1 MTTAYSS
8 KDKKYCVHAAMS
20 YSIVKM
26 KKKEKHD
33 EDNETRIMENL
44 DICPECKG
52 KIQEDST
59 IEYCAVCGLITRA
72 NTYYV
77 AGVRTVLPYGLKI

>member
-1 MTTAYSS
+1 
-8 KDKKYCVHAAMS
+8 MS

-26 KKKEKHD
+26 KKKENHTGKHD
-33 EDNETRIMENL
+33 EDNETRITENL
-44 DICPECKG
+44 NICPECEG

-59 IEYCAVCGLITRA
+59 IEYCTVCGLITRA